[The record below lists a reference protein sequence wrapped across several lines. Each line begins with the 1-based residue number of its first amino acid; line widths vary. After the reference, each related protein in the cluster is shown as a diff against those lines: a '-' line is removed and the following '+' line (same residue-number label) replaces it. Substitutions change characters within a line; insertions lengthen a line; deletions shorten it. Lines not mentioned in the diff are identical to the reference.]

1 VTFLQQQKKQKLED
15 IKKED
20 LVLMSQEEDVKAVMG
35 MVSIK

>member
-1 VTFLQQQKKQKLED
+1 LQQQKKQKLED

-35 MVSIK
+35 MVCIK

>member
-1 VTFLQQQKKQKLED
+1 VTFLHQQKKQKLED

-35 MVSIK
+35 MVCIK

>member
-1 VTFLQQQKKQKLED
+1 VTSLQQQKKQKLED

-35 MVSIK
+35 MVCIK